1 MKKEL
6 TFIAL
11 LAVASVLA
19 FIVTDSQES
28 SSKFDQWKQ
37 TYGADFDPSEEVY
50 RKIIFEQ
57 NLQLIQKHNSD
68 PTQTYKMTVN
78 QFTVFTQQEFI

>member
-6 TFIAL
+6 TFVAL
-11 LAVASVLA
+11 LAVASVFA
-19 FIVTDSQES
+19 FFVTDSQES

-37 TYGADFDPSEEVY
+37 TYGADFDPPEEVY

-68 PTQTYKMTVN
+68 PTQTYKMAVN

>member
-1 MKKEL
+1 MKIEL
-6 TFIAL
+6 TFVTL

-19 FIVTDSQES
+19 FLVTDSRES

-68 PTQTYKMTVN
+68 PTQTYKMAVN
-78 QFTVFTQQEFI
+78 QFTAFT

>member
-1 MKKEL
+1 MKTEL
-6 TFIAL
+6 TFVALIAL
-11 LAVASVLA
+11 ASALAL
-19 FIVTDSQES
+19 FVTDSQES
-28 SSKFDQWKQ
+28 ISKFDQWKQ
-37 TYGADFDPSEEVY
+37 TYGVDFDPSEDVY

-78 QFTVFTQQEFI
+78 QFTAFT